1 MNLHNLRIVLVRPKH
16 SGNIGA
22 AARAMRNC
30 GVRDLHLVNPA
41 PIDRNLADA
50 LAVHATDVLETMQTH
65 TSLRAAVGP
74 CGMVVGTTCRTGL
87 YREDAEP
94 LEARVP
100 EIVARLGTNR
110 VALVFGPEDTG
121 LTNRDLDCCHT
132 LLTIPTDPACA
143 SLNLAQ
149 AVLLCCYAVYR
160 AASEPVSASPTVLA
174 TAERQELMY
183 EKLRARS
190 CGWTFFRATTRTTS
204 CWPCGGCSGGP
215 GWKTATSVFC
225 WASPT
230 RSSGTRSG
238 AGSPRRRRW
247 RVRRNADNA
256 PRVSTDRGPDHRTSP
271 TAGNSAS

>member
-1 MNLHNLRIVLVRPKH
+1 MNLHNLRIILVRPKH
-16 SGNIGA
+16 SANVGA

-41 PIDRNLADA
+41 PLDRNLADA

-87 YREDAEP
+87 YREDAKP

-100 EIVARLGTNR
+100 EIAARLATNR

-121 LTNRDLDCCHT
+121 LTNRDLACCST

-160 AASEPVSASPTVLA
+160 AASEPASASPTVLA

-183 EKLRARS
+183 EKLRAALLRVDFPSARQPGPRHAGPAAAVRAGRAGRPRRPYSVGHRS
-190 CGWTFFRATTRTTS
+190 SDRLVRRAGLAIRAAGD
-204 CWPCGGCSGGP
+204 GGCAV
-215 GWKTATSVFC
+215 T
-225 WASPT
+225 
-230 RSSGTRSG
+230 
-238 AGSPRRRRW
+238 PR
-247 RVRRNADNA
+247 
-256 PRVSTDRGPDHRTSP
+256 G
-271 TAGNSAS
+271 

>member
-41 PIDRNLADA
+41 PLDRNLADA

-94 LEARVP
+94 LEVRAP
-100 EIVARLGTNR
+100 EIVARLATNR

-160 AASEPVSASPTVLA
+160 AASDPVSASPTVLA

-183 EKLRARS
+183 ERLRAALLRVD
-190 CGWTFFRATTRTTS
+190 FL
-204 CWPCGGCSGGP
+204 
-215 GWKTATSVFC
+215 
-225 WASPT
+225 
-230 RSSGTRSG
+230 
-238 AGSPRRRRW
+238 PR
-247 RVRRNADNA
+247 DN
-256 PRVSTDRGPDHRTSP
+256 PDHIMLALRRLFGR
-271 TAGNSAS
+271 AGLEDRDVRILLGIAHQIEWYAERGWQSAPPAMAGAP